1 MRNEEK
7 INKFHKYSQK
17 KLMYGNNKICV
28 KISLKLLTQNMNKEL
43 YIKILEKKLPKNSN
57 GY

>member
-1 MRNEEK
+1 M
-7 INKFHKYSQK
+7 
-17 KLMYGNNKICV
+17 GV